1 MFKTNHTRL
10 HGFSRPP
17 PCLSKRVF
25 PLCGRRKEK
34 KKDRKEASAANDIS
48 FFEFILSPAHRER
61 SSFSVCCH
69 QKEAACFRNDTIIY
83 SQLAVM
89 SKVGEHKR
97 LPDTL
102 LEERSPKRKTAA
114 IKSETA
120 EPKMVVKIEDD
131 SDQDLDGTFIKQE
144 EATGSEDDWLKKED
158 DKSFLR
164 NLRPGAVPG
173 SDQSSHLKQNL
184 LTLNLILQHYK
195 LSSELPK
202 YEFTRKPK
210 LKFRPPPCTVLEL
223 TNLDFRSPLDE
234 QVEIEDLYFLH
245 FALSYCKKAVVITG
259 AGISVDSGI
268 PDFRSSEG
276 LFQGLA
282 SKTTGSGKN
291 LFDYNVFRHPESIG
305 KFEKMIEKLYH
316 LSQESKPSPFHL
328 MIDELSNQGR
338 LLRLY
343 TQNIDCLDIELPHL
357 KTEIPL
363 TFDKNS
369 NPKAVQL
376 HGNVKLLN
384 CSKCNYISELNQEY
398 FKSRKFGESR
408 LIRSCP
414 ACEEMNLVRE
424 IAGKRLQN
432 SGILRPRIVLYNE
445 FHPDGEIIGTITEKD
460 LKSKPDCLIVTGT
473 TLKIP
478 GVRRLVKEMAKVVH
492 SNKGYVIWM
501 NIDEPPKNVIDY
513 VDYFDLIVVGDCQM
527 IPGLVKLYDHL
538 YTDRNKVNQKIKV
551 KSSKAKKSTITFPAP
566 VKVENNVE
574 S

>member
-1 MFKTNHTRL
+1 MT
-10 HGFSRPP
+10 
-17 PCLSKRVF
+17 
-25 PLCGRRKEK
+25 
-34 KKDRKEASAANDIS
+34 D
-48 FFEFILSPAHRER
+48 
-61 SSFSVCCH
+61 
-69 QKEAACFRNDTIIY
+69 
-83 SQLAVM
+83 
-89 SKVGEHKR
+89 VGEHKR
-97 LPDTL
+97 LPHTS
-102 LEERSPKRKTAA
+102 LEERSPKRKATAD
-114 IKSETA
+114 KSETA

-131 SDQDLDGTFIKQE
+131 ANQDFDDTHMKQE
-144 EATGSEDDWLKKED
+144 EAAAGEDDWLKKED

-164 NLRPGAVPG
+164 NLNSGVVPG
-173 SDQSSHLKQNL
+173 SDQTSHLKQNL

-195 LSSELPK
+195 LSNQLPK

-223 TNLDFRSPLDE
+223 TDLDFRSPLDE

-245 FALSYCKKAVVITG
+245 FALSYCKKAVIITG

-268 PDFRSSEG
+268 PDFRSSDG

-305 KFEKMIEKLYH
+305 KFERMIEKLYH
-316 LSQESKPSPFHL
+316 LSQQSKPSPFHL
-328 MIDELSNQGR
+328 MIDELSKQGR

-363 TFDKNS
+363 TFNKNS

-398 FKSRKFGESR
+398 FKNRKFGESR

-414 ACEEMNLVRE
+414 ACEEMNIVRQ
-424 IAGKRLQN
+424 IAGKRIQN

-501 NIDEPPKNVIDY
+501 NIDEPPKNVVDY

-527 IPGLVKLYDHL
+527 IPALVKLYDHI
-538 YTDRNKVNQKIKV
+538 YTDKKKVN
-551 KSSKAKKSTITFPAP
+551 SKAKTKTSKLKKKPTTPPSAP
-566 VKVENNVE
+566 VKVENKIE